1 MITILLSGC
10 NGRMGRAVV
19 SMLEG
24 NPDMSVVAG
33 MDLAAGASPLF
44 PVYDSFDKI
53 NETADVAIDFSH
65 ISLTPALL
73 AYCVGKKLPLVLCTT
88 GIAGDLEAQVADA
101 AKTIPIF
108 QSFNMSLGVSLMLA
122 LVRQAAKVLGSAYDV
137 EIIEQHHNKKV
148 DAPSGTAWMI
158 AKAAASA
165 LPFEPEYVFDR
176 TGEHRQRG
184 RKEIGVHSIR
194 GGAIVGEHQA
204 MFIGPNETI
213 SVSHSAQSREL
224 FADGAV
230 RAAAYLA
237 QNPQARIHNMD
248 DLVHSLS

>member
-1 MITILLSGC
+1 MIRILLSGC

-33 MDLAAGASPLF
+33 MDLAPGAQSTF

-53 NETADVAIDFSH
+53 GETADVAVDFSH

-73 AYCVGKKLPLVLCTT
+73 DYCVKKKLPLVLCTT
-88 GIAGDLEAQVADA
+88 GIAGDLETQVADA

-108 QSFNMSLGVSLMLA
+108 QSFNMSLGVSLLLA

-158 AKAAASA
+158 AKAAASV
-165 LPFEPEYVFDR
+165 LPYEPEYVFDR
-176 TGEHRQRG
+176 SGEHRQRDQ
-184 RKEIGVHSIR
+184 KEIGVHSIR

-213 SVSHSAQSREL
+213 SISHSAQSREL

-230 RAAAYLA
+230 RAAAYLVA
-237 QNPQARIHNMD
+237 NAQARIHNMD
-248 DLVHSLS
+248 DLVNSLS